1 MEQREIIMV
10 ELTELLEKY
19 YNGSFSQMAC
29 DYFRSVEMEQ
39 EEVEE
44 LLDAMRAVSKVKA
57 HS

>member
-1 MEQREIIMV
+1 MIKV
-10 ELTELLEKY
+10 ELAELLEKY